1 MEFSVHCLKQY
12 SHFGY
17 KEQAEVIA
25 VLAYPYI
32 STCGI
37 EQQWMKAEVGAGL
50 QRNPNYRYKLL
61 KLQCNEFCKTN
72 CFVPSKGL
80 VLKKTD
86 TLHIMK
92 SNLF

>member
-1 MEFSVHCLKQY
+1 
-12 SHFGY
+12 
-17 KEQAEVIA
+17 
-25 VLAYPYI
+25 
-32 STCGI
+32 
-37 EQQWMKAEVGAGL
+37 MKAEVGAGL